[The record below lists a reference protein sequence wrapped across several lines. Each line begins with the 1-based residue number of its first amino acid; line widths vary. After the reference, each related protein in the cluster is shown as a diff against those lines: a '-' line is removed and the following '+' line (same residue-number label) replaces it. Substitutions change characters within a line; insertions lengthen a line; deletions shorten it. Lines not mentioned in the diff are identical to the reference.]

1 MKVITIGREVDN
13 DVVIDDGYASR
24 HHLQIVQSDNGVY
37 KLADFGSSNG
47 TYVNGQRVKGEIVL
61 EPNDVVRI
69 GNTTIPWRMYFEQ
82 VQSEA
87 RTKLDETPFV
97 PPSPVKTNTRATL
110 RVFREKKIA
119 GMAIK
124 FFVFVDG
131 KKIGDLKS
139 GVMLTCE
146 LDKGLHKLKITSFEK
161 DISQEINISEGCNVV
176 EVKVSIGLG
185 FLVGRPHIDNIR
197 YM

>member
-1 MKVITIGREVDN
+1 MKVITIGRGTDN

-24 HHLQIVQSDNGVY
+24 HHLQIVQCDNGTY

-61 EPNDVVRI
+61 EPNDIVRI

-82 VQSEA
+82 EQSEA
-87 RTKLDETPFV
+87 RTKLDETPFA
-97 PPSPVKTNTRATL
+97 PSSAVNTNTRATL
-110 RVFREKKIA
+110 KVIREKKIV

-124 FFVFVDG
+124 FSVLVDG

-139 GVMLTCE
+139 GVTLTCE
-146 LDKGLHKLKITSFEK
+146 LDKGPHKLKITSFEK
-161 DISQEINISEGCNVV
+161 DISQEINISDGCKVV

-185 FLVGRPHIDNIR
+185 FLVGRPHIDDVK